1 MISFHNPEK
10 IKETLLKDKKY
21 SAMHRHLHLLGS
33 SALNNLF
40 KSAYPDTWQDMV
52 REWDSKADYKVPRRE
67 LSRMVVFDNDHA
79 KENAHKESREAK
91 TLIFKK

>member
-1 MISFHNPEK
+1 MIMFNNPEK
-10 IKETLLKDKKY
+10 MKEALLKDERF
-21 SAMHRHLHLLGS
+21 SAIHSRLHLLG
-33 SALNNLF
+33 ATHINELF

-79 KENAHKESREAK
+79 KGNAHKESREAK